1 LLFIIIIIPPTANP
15 ELQESSI
22 IVEITPSIVESNQTF
37 SVSVF
42 DPNIQIGTPYLVN
55 VTILFNNQYYQI
67 TPFLEN
73 GALLLTA
80 PEVHTNK
87 TYLIQAFTSTKTGNS
102 TIQVIPQQNKQ
113 FTELVIITNSFIIN
127 SYEEFTILVTDKS
140 GQPIPNVIVTIQ
152 QSSGKKVTA
161 ITDINGRTRLTAPNK
176 ETITIIAE
184 KQGYNMAART
194 LQIITQDDTL
204 TSILSNPNLPII
216 ASVII
221 LLIVIIF
228 ISYKNKNN
236 QKLFRLHVKNFNKHT
251 IPHQSTSQVLIH
263 SIKPT
268 PNIKSSNKLNPKI
281 QIEKIPVRNI
291 SSHQKINNHNVSL
304 NKPKHYHQ
312 WFKSNKQ
319 QDNNSDTTSQINRNA
334 ERLKEPDEIHKKIDA
349 IISKKE
355 NKTKNIHSMFHIQ

>member
-204 TSILSNPNLPII
+204 TSI
-216 ASVII
+216 
-221 LLIVIIF
+221 F
-228 ISYKNKNN
+228 
-236 QKLFRLHVKNFNKHT
+236 
-251 IPHQSTSQVLIH
+251 
-263 SIKPT
+263 
-268 PNIKSSNKLNPKI
+268 IKSKSTNYC
-281 QIEKIPVRNI
+281 V
-291 SSHQKINNHNVSL
+291 SHHLINCHHL
-304 NKPKHYHQ
+304 YL
-312 WFKSNKQ
+312 
-319 QDNNSDTTSQINRNA
+319 I
-334 ERLKEPDEIHKKIDA
+334 
-349 IISKKE
+349 
-355 NKTKNIHSMFHIQ
+355 